1 MAQLRTDTPPILYK
15 LRGVDHFRRDVG
27 DLLENRQLYLARP
40 SFLNDPYEFLPFVS
54 VPPPSR
60 RERWI
65 RAEVRNRP
73 PGYPEREVR
82 RRCMLLCTS
91 PRHRQRF
98 VEGMLDEHGVLCLSQ
113 PIESPVLWAHYAS
126 SHRGFAVGYRAQ
138 DDGVQEAVPAF
149 PVLYGKRRV
158 GMYAFGGPEPD
169 WLRILR
175 TKSKDWAYEREW
187 RYVRLDNAGGPGLMD
202 VPAGA
207 IVEVRLGLRISKWHA
222 DRLIAAAR
230 KLPDR
235 PRILRAVRHPD
246 TFELCFEEVD

>member
-1 MAQLRTDTPPILYK
+1 
-15 LRGVDHFRRDVG
+15 
-27 DLLENRQLYLARP
+27 
-40 SFLNDPYEFLPFVS
+40 
-54 VPPPSR
+54 
-60 RERWI
+60 
-65 RAEVRNRP
+65 
-73 PGYPEREVR
+73 
-82 RRCMLLCTS
+82 
-91 PRHRQRF
+91 
-98 VEGMLDEHGVLCLSQ
+98 MLDDHGVLCLSR

-149 PVLYGKRRV
+149 PVLYRKRRV
-158 GMYAFGGPEPD
+158 GMYAFGPEPD

-175 TKSKDWAYEREW
+175 TKSKDWAYEGEW

-235 PRILRAVRHPD
+235 PSILRAVRHAD
-246 TFELCFEEVD
+246 TFELCFKEVD